1 MAAGATD
8 RDLDLRVFVTGA
20 TGQAGG
26 DVVLELTKR
35 GHTVLG
41 SGSRASDR
49 PGYVRLD
56 ITCREAVEETV
67 AGFGPDAVIHCA
79 AWTAVD
85 AAEAPENREAVF
97 AVNALGTQNV
107 AEAAAAAGA
116 KMVYLSTDYVF
127 DGDGERPWA
136 PEDVPFD
143 PLNVYG
149 LSKLEG
155 ERAVAAALDRFF
167 IVRIAWAFG
176 KNGKNFVRTML
187 NVGRTRDRVRVV
199 CDQIGAPTYRKDL
212 ARLLA
217 DMIETEEYGYYHAT
231 NEGGY
236 VSWYDF
242 CREIYRQ
249 AGLETKVLPVTTA
262 EYGLNVAARPFN
274 SRLDNKKLT
283 EKGFAP
289 LPDWRDALARY
300 LEEIG
305 DGTDQG

>member
-1 MAAGATD
+1 MTAAGSDLNETTGNMASGATD

-20 TGQAGG
+20 TGQAGS

-116 KMVYLSTDYVF
+116 KMVYLSAGPGT
-127 DGDGERPWA
+127 GSAWSATRSA
-136 PEDVPFD
+136 PP
-143 PLNVYG
+143 PTQG
-149 LSKLEG
+149 IWRG
-155 ERAVAAALDRFF
+155 C
-167 IVRIAWAFG
+167 W
-176 KNGKNFVRTML
+176 RT
-187 NVGRTRDRVRVV
+187 
-199 CDQIGAPTYRKDL
+199 
-212 ARLLA
+212 
-217 DMIETEEYGYYHAT
+217 
-231 NEGGY
+231 
-236 VSWYDF
+236 
-242 CREIYRQ
+242 
-249 AGLETKVLPVTTA
+249 
-262 EYGLNVAARPFN
+262 
-274 SRLDNKKLT
+274 
-283 EKGFAP
+283 
-289 LPDWRDALARY
+289 
-300 LEEIG
+300 
-305 DGTDQG
+305 